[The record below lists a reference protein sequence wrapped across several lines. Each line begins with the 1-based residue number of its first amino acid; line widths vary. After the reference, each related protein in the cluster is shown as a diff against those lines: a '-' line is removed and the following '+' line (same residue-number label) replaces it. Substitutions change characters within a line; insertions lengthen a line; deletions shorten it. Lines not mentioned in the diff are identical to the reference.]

1 MALLID
7 YFPYFAPYGDE
18 LLELRVNLLRDTVD
32 YFVISESDATHSGIR
47 VELKFE
53 QAAQKLDLPMDKIIY
68 VKDHVPDDPE
78 VLDIDRINTYQN
90 QWESAEQLLRS
101 QQARA
106 RERQQKDALMQIIH
120 RFRDDDVFIVSDYD
134 EIINPR
140 ENWRYLADRCRAVSD
155 RIYKLPFVFLETRAD
170 LRVHDRATGAPAHW
184 SRSVYMATKAHLQK
198 ANPNQIRSE
207 VDIPFEIH
215 HITENGKII
224 QDLGWH
230 FSWMGGAAKR
240 RVKIESYAHFQDGFT
255 WMPQEIFS
263 SFQDPRY
270 HAWNDQHQ
278 YAEGSMPP
286 SGNVNQILKSYP
298 RDNLPQVIIN
308 TPHLRKFFLNQ

>member
-1 MALLID
+1 MSKLID

-18 LLELRVNLLRDTVD
+18 LLELRIALLKDHVD
-32 YFVISESDATHSGIR
+32 YFVISESDVTHSGVR
-47 VELKFE
+47 VPLRFMHAVKR
-53 QAAQKLDLPMDKIIY
+53 LDLPLDKIIY
-68 VKDHVPDDPE
+68 VPDYVPDNPD

-106 RERQQKDALMQIIH
+106 RERRQKDAVMQVMH
-120 RFRDDDVFIVSDYD
+120 QFNDDDVFIVGDYD
-134 EIINPR
+134 EIVNPR
-140 ENWRYLADRCRAVSD
+140 ENLRYIARVCQENPH

-170 LRVHDRATGAPAHW
+170 LRVHDRHTGAPVHW
-184 SRSVYMATKAHLQK
+184 QRSVFVATKAHLQR
-198 ANPNQIRSE
+198 ATPNQIRSE
-207 VDIPFEIH
+207 VDIPYDIH
-215 HITENGKII
+215 HITENGAVI

-255 WMPQEIFS
+255 WMPKDKFS

-270 HAWNDQHQ
+270 HEWNEQHQ
-278 YAEGSMPP
+278 YSEGSLPP
-286 SGNVNQILKSYP
+286 SGNVNQELRAYP
-298 RDNLPQVIIN
+298 WSNLPEALLN
-308 TPHLRKFFLNQ
+308 TPHLKKFFLGS